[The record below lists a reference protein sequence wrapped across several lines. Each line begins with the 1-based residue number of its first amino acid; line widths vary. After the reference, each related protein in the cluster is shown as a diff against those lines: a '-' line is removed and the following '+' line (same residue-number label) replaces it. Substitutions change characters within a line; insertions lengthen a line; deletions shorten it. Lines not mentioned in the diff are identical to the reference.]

1 MLALLRTRRWIS
13 FSLLV
18 VVVIVGFGLLSRW
31 QWSRAEAKR
40 LDRIALESAS
50 LTQPSPL
57 PTDQKLDG
65 VREWSR
71 FTATGTFDPN
81 DQVVVRRRPLN
92 GTNGFWVMT
101 LFEMGNHQSIWV
113 NRGWMPTQGVATS
126 LPKIPAPTLGQ
137 STITGAWREF
147 ETASATDLSGLPLG
161 MIPAPAPAVLPVHAT
176 APGYLQLTAPMQ
188 PNLQPLETPEIDE
201 GQNVSYAVQWILFA
215 VVAVVGW
222 FIFLRREAADDARR
236 MRTNQ

>member
-1 MLALLRTRRWIS
+1 
-13 FSLLV
+13 
-18 VVVIVGFGLLSRW
+18 VVIVGFGLLSRW

-40 LDRIALESAS
+40 TDRIALDSAS
-50 LTQPSPL
+50 LAQPSPL
-57 PTDQKLDG
+57 PTDQKLDE

-71 FTATGTFDPN
+71 FTATGIFDAK
-81 DQVVVRRRPLN
+81 DQVVVRKRPLN

-101 LFEMGNHQSIWV
+101 LLEMKNHQSIWV

-126 LPKIPAPTLGQ
+126 LPKIPAPASGQ

-147 ETASATDLSGLPLG
+147 ETASAADLTGLPVG
-161 MIPAPAPAVLPVHAT
+161 MIPAPAPEVLPVQASS
-176 APGYLQLTAPMQ
+176 PGYLQLTAPNQ
-188 PNLQPLETPEIDE
+188 PGLQAVETPEIDE

-215 VVAVVGW
+215 IVAIVGW
-222 FIFLRREAADDARR
+222 FIFLRREAADDERR